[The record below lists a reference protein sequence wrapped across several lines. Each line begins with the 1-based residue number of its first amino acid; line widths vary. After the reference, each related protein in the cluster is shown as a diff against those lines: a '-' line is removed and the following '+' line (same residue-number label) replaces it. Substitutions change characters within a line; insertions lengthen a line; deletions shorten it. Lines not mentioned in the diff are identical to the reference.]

1 MRAVQVETAP
11 VIRQGPVVLRDVA
24 RIAGVSTATVSR
36 AMNSPER
43 VSEELRARIQS
54 VVESLGWVPHSA
66 ARTLATRRSRTIG
79 AVIPSLANG
88 GDFPR
93 AIQALQRELAAAGY
107 TLLIAVSEYDRE
119 QELKLVRTMLERGV
133 EGLALIGCGSSKELS
148 ELTARYPV
156 PIVRMFVYG
165 SETEGICVGPNNRQ
179 ALHRLTSYLIGLG
192 HRRFGIIAQQTANN
206 ERTRARLQGML
217 DALAENGIAVHPK
230 HLVQGLWTVSD
241 GRELFHEIMQT
252 TPHPTAVICG
262 NSYLAVGAL
271 LEAQAMGIRV
281 PRDLSIVGYDDIDL
295 MGELPV
301 PLTTVKVSGVEV
313 GEHTARIMIAHLNG
327 NTEETAFEC
336 SADIIVRASA
346 DVPPGQNARKHREPE
361 DSSVSG

>member
-1 MRAVQVETAP
+1 
-11 VIRQGPVVLRDVA
+11 
-24 RIAGVSTATVSR
+24 
-36 AMNSPER
+36 MNSPER

-66 ARTLATRRSRTIG
+66 ARALATRRSRTIG

-93 AIQALQRELAAAGY
+93 AIQALQRELEKAGY
-107 TLLIAVSEYDRE
+107 TLFIAVSEYDRE
-119 QELKLVRTMLERGV
+119 QELRLVRTLLERGV
-133 EGLALIGCGSSKELS
+133 DGLALIGAGVSKELA

-192 HRRFGIIAQQTANN
+192 HRRFGVIAQQTADN
-206 ERTRARLQGML
+206 ERAQARLQGVMA
-217 DALAENGIAVHPK
+217 ALAENGIAVHPN
-230 HLVQGLWTVSD
+230 HLVQGWWTIPN

-252 TPHPTAVICG
+252 RPHPTAVICG

-271 LEAQAMGIRV
+271 LEAQSMGIRV
-281 PRDLSIVGYDDIDL
+281 PQDLSIVGYDDIDL
-295 MGELPV
+295 MGQLPV

-313 GEHTARIMIAHLNG
+313 GEHTARILIDHLSGRN
-327 NTEETAFEC
+327 EETSFEC
-336 SADIIVRASA
+336 SADIIIRASA
-346 DVPPGQNARKHREPE
+346 DVPPRTGGQQHR
-361 DSSVSG
+361 DLLMKSVGG